1 MVSLTTFLLWIP
13 VFLSFVVLWWNK
25 LKLNKLKLKIN
36 GPRQINNRWRSLVK
50 KYVFIWWPSRGRS
63 WQDPP
68 YLSHQPYW
76 DSSPIR
82 ELVGY
87 FQKRATLFMTLGS
100 SKTSF
105 RHRQSS
111 TFIYTRF
118 ANEKLDRI
126 TREKKSWL
134 LRNSTDTR
142 SHRVPHGFVC
152 MKTHAYS
159 GGFQISWKW
168 WW

>member
-13 VFLSFVVLWWNK
+13 VFLSFVFLWWNK

-36 GPRQINNRWRSLVK
+36 WPRQINNRSRGLVE
-50 KYVFIWWPSRGRS
+50 KYVFISCPSRGRS

-68 YLSHQPYW
+68 YSSQQPYW

-87 FQKRATLFMTLGS
+87 FQKRPTPFLTPGS

-105 RHRQSS
+105 RHRKSS
-111 TFIYTRF
+111 TFVHRRF
-118 ANEKLDRI
+118 ANEKLYMI
-126 TREKKSWL
+126 TPEKKSWL
-134 LRNSTDTR
+134 LRNSTDTL
-142 SHRVPHGFVC
+142 SHRVPHGFIC
-152 MKTHAYS
+152 IKTACLLRRLH
-159 GGFQISWKW
+159 ISL
-168 WW
+168 